1 MRCLGLVLVTL
12 WSRSA
17 AADDPSAF
25 DRVLHWQ
32 LEPALRFGPVRL
44 DGQSVGFIGAAVD
57 LGVRYDRLAI
67 AIDLSEMDV
76 TSTSS
81 PLDTRGT
88 VGSTGSSGTMDRI
101 AAMLRYDALRT
112 IDTDMVA
119 DAWIAAGVGRELFE
133 WDTGGYLTRND
144 FAVSV
149 GAVLGVHGGDWQ
161 RDQRRWWGGTGI
173 ALSIVYARR
182 DDGIQPIACGG
193 PCDVATR
200 PSAYDRSI
208 WIDWTFPFGK

>member
-1 MRCLGLVLVTL
+1 MRCFVLIAL
-12 WSRSA
+12 AWSGSA
-17 AADDPSAF
+17 AADDLPAF

-32 LEPALRFGPVRL
+32 LEPALRMGPVRL

-57 LGVRYDRLAI
+57 LGVRYDHLAI
-67 AIDLSEMDV
+67 AIDLAEMEV

-81 PLDTRGT
+81 PLDTRGA
-88 VGSTGSSGTMDRI
+88 VSSSGSDGTMDRI

-112 IDTDMVA
+112 LDTDMVA

-133 WDTGGYLTRND
+133 WDSGGYLARTD
-144 FAVSV
+144 VAISI
-149 GAVLGVHGGDWQ
+149 GAVLGMHGSDWQ
-161 RDQRRWWGGTGI
+161 RDQRRWWGGTGV

-182 DDGIQPIACGG
+182 DDGLQPIACGG

-200 PSAYDRSI
+200 PSGYDRSI
-208 WIDWTFPFGK
+208 WVDWTFPFGK